1 MMIKCYTYFHKKILA
16 QVETLLKSFLHP
28 EIQAYVTSQMV
39 TNQFQIEIGDD
50 SFPVVINAPLPM
62 GVHPRIVEIEEDLQ
76 VFIKKHR
83 LYEGKEAGV
92 AASKF
97 GWLASLVMPVLGYN
111 ETLGLAKYFLALF
124 AHDDALD
131 KEKVDPSE
139 QIAINRIMEDVLQ
152 DKIPLVDSH
161 PNRIKAIK
169 EVFDVSFKP
178 LKTEESSFKY
188 FYETLRKY
196 LSSIESEA
204 HAEWAVLQINAE
216 VVSKSQ
222 PGRTES
228 PKPQLKVS
236 EKIYEINRPET
247 SGIYNAFA
255 ATCLLLGIN
264 SEKVEKTH
272 ADVRHMIDF
281 MVQAA
286 SWLNDIVSAPKELA
300 ALKKKFTGLS
310 SKELKSKVT
319 SNLVLIKWR
328 DGRSFEDGVMQT
340 VEKYQEALDGFY
352 ELKTK
357 LEQSGAM
364 ADPEVKALVV
374 SLEGWFFGHPLWC
387 GSGRYNKGVPAKW
400 LESPDTFDVHIKSL
414 K

>member
-1 MMIKCYTYFHKKILA
+1 MINCKAYFHKKILA
-16 QVETLLKSFLHP
+16 QVETVLKLFLDP
-28 EIQAYVTSQMV
+28 RIQDYVTPLTV
-39 TNQFQIEIGDD
+39 GHQFQIEIGDE
-50 SFPVVINAPLPM
+50 SFSVLINAPLPM
-62 GVHPRIVEIEEDLQ
+62 EIHPRIEEIEGDLQ
-76 VFIKKHR
+76 VFIKKHG
-83 LYEGKEAGV
+83 LYEGKEIGV

-131 KEKVDPSE
+131 KEKVDPSV
-139 QIAINRIMEDVLQ
+139 QKAVNQIMEDVLQ
-152 DKIPLVDSH
+152 GNTPLLDAH

-169 EVFDVSFKP
+169 EVFDEYFKP
-178 LKTEESSFKY
+178 LKTKDSSFKY
-188 FYETLRKY
+188 FFETLRKY

-204 HAEWAVLQINAE
+204 HAEWAVLQLSPLSTLKTKTAG
-216 VVSKSQ
+216 V
-222 PGRTES
+222 GS
-228 PKPQLKVS
+228 PKPQKKFS
-236 EKIYEINRPET
+236 EIAYEANRPET

-264 SEKVEKTH
+264 SENVEKTH

-286 SWLNDIVSAPKELA
+286 SWLNDVVSAPKELS
-300 ALKKKFTGLS
+300 ALKKKFSGLS
-310 SKELKSKVT
+310 VKDLKTKVT
-319 SNLVLIKWR
+319 SNMVLIKWR
-328 DGRSFEDGVMQT
+328 DGRSFEDAVMLT
-340 VEKYQEALDGFY
+340 LEKYNKALSVFY
-352 ELKTK
+352 ELKGN

-364 ADPEVKALVV
+364 ADREVKALVV
-374 SLEGWFFGHPLWC
+374 TLEGWFFGHPLWC

-400 LESPDTFDVHIKSL
+400 LESPFAFRDHVATL

>member
-1 MMIKCYTYFHKKILA
+1 
-16 QVETLLKSFLHP
+16 
-28 EIQAYVTSQMV
+28 MV
-39 TNQFQIEIGDD
+39 AHQFQIEIGED

-62 GVHPRIVEIEEDLQ
+62 GIHSRIVDIEEDLQ
-76 VFIKKHR
+76 AFIKKHR

-131 KEKVDPSE
+131 KEKVDPAE
-139 QIAINRIMEDVLQ
+139 QVAVNRIMEDVLQ
-152 DKIPLVDSH
+152 DKTPLLDSH

-169 EVFDVSFKP
+169 EVFDTSFKP

-204 HAEWAVLQINAE
+204 HAEWAVLQSKASPILMTKTA
-216 VVSKSQ
+216 VVGSGSPKSQ
-222 PGRTES
+222 
-228 PKPQLKVS
+228 QKVS
-236 EKIYEINRPET
+236 EIAYEVNRPET

-281 MVQAA
+281 MVQAS

-319 SNLVLIKWR
+319 SNMVLIKWR
-328 DGRSFEDGVMQT
+328 DGRSFEDGVVLT
-340 VEKYQEALDGFY
+340 LEKYDKALSGFY
-352 ELKTK
+352 ELKGN
-357 LEQSGAM
+357 LELSGAM
-364 ADPEVKALVV
+364 SDPEVKALVV
-374 SLEGWFFGHPLWC
+374 TLEGWFFGHPLWC

-400 LESPDTFDVHIKSL
+400 LESPDTFDIHIKSL